1 MLEKMIRYFI
11 MLVLEKLG
19 FINNREIKR
28 NDEPVREESQVRHVE
43 PEAVD
48 GEWRE
53 VREDEEEK
61 KEAPASEPS
70 DSDAADPD
78 SPASLQDNL
87 RELSEAASETRHPKI
102 REQAFHVLILAKDI
116 IHAHE
121 NGHDKGRNYKQF
133 ENYYV
138 PTVTS
143 VVKNYCSIEATG
155 MASSKMEKDVLSYLE
170 SCGDAFTN
178 LYNSMFS
185 DDIMNMEVQMKAMD
199 LIMKKDG
206 LLH

>member
-28 NDEPVREESQVRHVE
+28 NDEPIRDESHYQRVE

-48 GEWRE
+48 GVWRE
-53 VREDEEEK
+53 VREDEEVK
-61 KEAPASEPS
+61 KEEAASES
-70 DSDAADPD
+70 DQADPE
-78 SPASLQDNL
+78 SPATLEENI
-87 RELSEAASETRHPKI
+87 RALSEAASEIRHQKI

-116 IHAHE
+116 IREHE
-121 NGHDKGRNYKQF
+121 LGHDKRRNYKQF

-143 VVKNYCSIEATG
+143 VVRNYCSIEARG
-155 MASSKMEKDVLSYLE
+155 MATSKMEKDVLAYLE

-185 DDIMNMEVQMKAMD
+185 DDIMNMEVQMEAMD
-199 LIMKKDG
+199 LIMKRDG

>member
-28 NDEPVREESQVRHVE
+28 NDEPVREESHTRNVE

-61 KEAPASEPS
+61 TEDKVSSAS
-70 DSDAADPD
+70 DTVDPEE
-78 SPASLQDNL
+78 PASLQDHI
-87 RELSEAASETRHPKI
+87 RELSEAASEIRHPKI

-206 LLH
+206 LLR

>member
-28 NDEPVREESQVRHVE
+28 NDEPVREESHTRNVE

-61 KEAPASEPS
+61 TEDKVSS
-70 DSDAADPD
+70 DSDTVDPEE
-78 SPASLQDNL
+78 PASLQDHI
-87 RELSEAASETRHPKI
+87 RELSEAASEIRHPKI

-206 LLH
+206 LLR

>member
-19 FINNREIKR
+19 FINSRELKR
-28 NDEPVREESQVRHVE
+28 NDEPVREESHTRNVE

-61 KEAPASEPS
+61 TEDKVSS
-70 DSDAADPD
+70 DSSATDPD
-78 SPASLQDNL
+78 FPASLQDHI
-87 RELSEAASETRHPKI
+87 RELSEAASEIRHPKI

>member
-1 MLEKMIRYFI
+1 MLEKMFRYFI

-19 FINNREIKR
+19 FINSREIKR
-28 NDEPVREESQVRHVE
+28 NEEPVREENYARNVE

-53 VREDEEEK
+53 VHEDEEEETEDK
-61 KEAPASEPS
+61 VSSAS
-70 DSDAADPD
+70 DPD
-78 SPASLQDNL
+78 DPGAPVSLQDTI
-87 RELSEAASETRHPKI
+87 RQFSEAASGIRHPKI

-116 IHAHE
+116 IHKHE
-121 NGHDKGRNYKQF
+121 NGHDKCRNYKQF

-143 VVKNYCSIEATG
+143 VVKNYGSIEARG
-155 MASSKMEKDVLSYLE
+155 MATAKMEEDVLSYLE

-185 DDIMNMEVQMKAMD
+185 DDILNMEVQMEAMD